1 VTYETRYDPAD
12 GTVPL
17 APILCEDAD
26 LQQGHIAVFAT
37 DRVELSAEPTDASL
51 RPAEVRN
58 IPKFFGADDLSGAAM
73 CYRTASAQHVLT
85 VQAQQHRAAEQI
97 GADVRRTDI
106 TTVVTETGQSIHQVK
121 LFLRVGTQRHLQT
134 VLPDKAVLWA
144 VAVDGEPAQPSLRQ
158 IPGGDRAYLVPLPQQ
173 AADEVTVEMVYVTE
187 LASGPGQWS
196 GSHQV
201 SGPRF
206 DLPLKQIS
214 WQLYVPEGFA
224 YDDFGGTLTLD
235 KKTIA
240 GRQIQRYGLQSY
252 EEQIIQNNQINDRR
266 AQQQQVLAHELAQK
280 GLQTQARRALS
291 KGYNFSRNNLAL
303 NEDIRVDL
311 DNLLRQQVKVGLV
324 NGRDRLRQ
332 QTSGQAESPSNNPLL
347 QSAPDMSFSQQQA
360 ERIESSLGQAD
371 NENLDLITRRII
383 QAQEAAEGSLAQLEI
398 TMPLRGQVLRFDSPL
413 QVEPSADMTVSFKAQ
428 QHSIGRLD
436 PSIAY
441 GVGLFAGLLTVSA
454 VFGVMRSRWDRLHEI
469 LRPTPR
475 PVQSVEATEAT
486 DPDESD
492 GPVSSEEL
500 V

>member
-1 VTYETRYDPAD
+1 
-12 GTVPL
+12 
-17 APILCEDAD
+17 
-26 LQQGHIAVFAT
+26 
-37 DRVELSAEPTDASL
+37 
-51 RPAEVRN
+51 
-58 IPKFFGADDLSGAAM
+58 
-73 CYRTASAQHVLT
+73 
-85 VQAQQHRAAEQI
+85 
-97 GADVRRTDI
+97 
-106 TTVVTETGQSIHQVK
+106 
-121 LFLRVGTQRHLQT
+121 
-134 VLPDKAVLWA
+134 
-144 VAVDGEPAQPSLRQ
+144 
-158 IPGGDRAYLVPLPQQ
+158 
-173 AADEVTVEMVYVTE
+173 MVYVTE